1 MRCPLSGK
9 PCLMPKDV
17 FVTEIHEHE
26 TKHLF
31 LCRVCGEKYMEK
43 MDNADVVTKS
53 MEMISSD
60 DGVKFAEHVLDEK
73 KLLEQ
78 ASQALE
84 DAQAI
89 NKAPP
94 ESESPLV
101 PPKPS
106 VLPQIKKI
114 EAKLQQAIDVEDYE
128 SAAQLRDILQA
139 LQKEQ
144 DDSKE

>member
-1 MRCPLSGK
+1 
-9 PCLMPKDV
+9 
-17 FVTEIHEHE
+17 
-26 TKHLF
+26 
-31 LCRVCGEKYMEK
+31 
-43 MDNADVVTKS
+43 
-53 MEMISSD
+53 MEMISSH
-60 DGVKFAEHVLDEK
+60 DGVKFAEHVLAEK

-101 PPKPS
+101 PSKPS

-139 LQKEQ
+139 LQKERG
-144 DDSKE
+144 DSKE